1 MEIDT
6 EKLFPSGDIILT
18 AYYKGQ
24 FFKKRYVAYSLVEA
38 KKLFRRYVKEQASL
52 IFINKSK

>member
-1 MEIDT
+1 MKIDL

-24 FFKKRYVAYSLVEA
+24 FFKKRYAAYSLTEA
-38 KKLFRRYVKEQASL
+38 KKLFKQYVKEQASL
-52 IFINKSK
+52 FKY

>member
-24 FFKKRYVAYSLVEA
+24 FYKKRYAAYSLPEA
-38 KKLFRRYVKEQASL
+38 KKLFRQYVKEQASL
-52 IFINKSK
+52 FK

>member
-1 MEIDT
+1 MRIDT

-18 AYYKGQ
+18 TYHKGE
-24 FFKKRYVAYSLVEA
+24 FYRKRYAAYSLAEA
-38 KKLFRRYVKEQASL
+38 KRLFKIYVKKQDSL